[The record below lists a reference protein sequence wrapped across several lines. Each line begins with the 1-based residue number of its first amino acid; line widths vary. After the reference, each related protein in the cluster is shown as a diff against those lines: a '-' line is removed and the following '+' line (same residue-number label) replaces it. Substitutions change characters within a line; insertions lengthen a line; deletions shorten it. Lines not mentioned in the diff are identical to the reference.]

1 MPFLSLQQT
10 IFFGERESFRMG
22 LGISTGCTQTIPDDT
37 NRHLEEAGLKETFR
51 DWTVRDVNEALIET
65 ELRRERGSQAR
76 SYFETAQRLCPQI
89 YEAQYNGALLSYRKG
104 EFEISHSQLKSSLG
118 AYPEHVDSGV
128 LMNRLRKLL
137 SEGT

>member
-1 MPFLSLQQT
+1 
-10 IFFGERESFRMG
+10 MG
-22 LGISTGCTQTIPDDT
+22 VL
-37 NRHLEEAGLKETFR
+37 
-51 DWTVRDVNEALIET
+51 